1 MSVILISFKSLVE
14 VKIYRQR
21 NPENKIKKALKIKR
35 NLIDPHLNH
44 QKDKNLK
51 FPQNN
56 RNSLVKKKK

>member
-1 MSVILISFKSLVE
+1 ME
-14 VKIYRQR
+14 VKIFHQK
-21 NPENKIKKALKIKR
+21 NPENKIKKTLKIKR
-35 NLIDPHLNH
+35 NLINLHLNH